1 MSNFLQDHQHVGDW
15 LPDMIEIPRLPKDF
29 IANVA
34 FTVLG
39 KPFGD
44 WVKGQIELRNYKITT
59 EKQLNIDMD
68 PELAAAFN
76 ASTAVSSK
84 YTLYYI
90 L

>member
-1 MSNFLQDHQHVGDW
+1 MSSFLQNHQQVGDW
-15 LPDMIEIPRLPKDF
+15 LPDMIEIPRLPKEY

-84 YTLYYI
+84 
-90 L
+90 

>member
-1 MSNFLQDHQHVGDW
+1 MSNFLQNHQQVGEW
-15 LPDMIEIPRLPKDF
+15 LPDMIEIPRLPKEY

-44 WVKGQIELRNYKITT
+44 WVKGQIEMRNYKITT
-59 EKQLNIDMD
+59 EKQLNIDID

-76 ASTAVSSK
+76 ASSAVSSK
-84 YTLYYI
+84 
-90 L
+90 

>member
-76 ASTAVSSK
+76 ASTAVSSE
-84 YTLYYI
+84 
-90 L
+90 

>member
-1 MSNFLQDHQHVGDW
+1 
-15 LPDMIEIPRLPKDF
+15 MIEIPRLPKDF

-84 YTLYYI
+84 
-90 L
+90 